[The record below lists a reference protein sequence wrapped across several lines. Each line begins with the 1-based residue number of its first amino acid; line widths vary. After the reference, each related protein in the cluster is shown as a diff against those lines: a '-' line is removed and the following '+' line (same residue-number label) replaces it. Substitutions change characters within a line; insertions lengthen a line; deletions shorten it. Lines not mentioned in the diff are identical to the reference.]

1 MQRTRTE
8 ALAGLM
14 PDERER
20 LILERLRND
29 GRVLAAQLATELN
42 TSEHTVR
49 RHLRDLADAG
59 HCKRVYGGALLA
71 SPADRPLAARMQE
84 DPQAK
89 ARLAGVAASIVQ
101 HGQVILLDVGSTNAE
116 IAAALPDHAD
126 LTVITTSPE
135 VCVRL
140 VHRPGFKVVL
150 IGGSIGPRVGGAV
163 GATALAQLQQI
174 RADLCFVGVCA
185 LDPAEGLAA
194 FDADDAEMKRAM
206 IRASGLTA
214 AAVTS
219 AKLMRSAPFTV
230 APVAGLDYLIVEPEV
245 QRTHLAQLRKV
256 CDNVLVARS

>member
-1 MQRTRTE
+1 
-8 ALAGLM
+8 M

-20 LILERLRND
+20 LILERLRSD
-29 GRVLAAQLATELN
+29 GRVLAAQLAAELN
-42 TSEHTVR
+42 TSEHTIR
-49 RHLRDLADAG
+49 RHLRELAHAG

-71 SPADRPLAARMQE
+71 APADQPLATRMQE
-84 DPQAK
+84 DQQAK
-89 ARLAGVAASIVQ
+89 TRLARTAASIVEA
-101 HGQVILLDVGSTNAE
+101 GQVILIDVGSTNAE

-126 LTVITTSPE
+126 LTVITPSPE
-135 VCVRL
+135 ACVRL
-140 VHRPGFKVVL
+140 MHRPGFKVVL

-185 LDPAEGLAA
+185 LDPAEGLTA

-206 IRASGLTA
+206 IRTSGLTA

-230 APVAGLDYLIVEPEV
+230 APTSGLDYLIVEPET

-256 CDNVLVARS
+256 CDNVLVARP

>member
-8 ALAGLM
+8 ALQGLM

-20 LILERLRND
+20 LILDRLQSE
-29 GRVLAAQLATELN
+29 GRVLAAQLAAELD
-42 TSEHTVR
+42 TSEHTIR
-49 RHLRDLADAG
+49 RHLRDLANAG
-59 HCKRVYGGALLA
+59 HCKRVYGGALLV
-71 SPADRPLAARMQE
+71 SPADQPLAARMQE
-84 DPQAK
+84 HQQAK
-89 ARLAGVAASIVQ
+89 ARLARTAASIVEA
-101 HGQVILLDVGSTNAE
+101 GQVILIDVGSTNAE

-126 LTVITTSPE
+126 LTVITPSPE
-135 VCVRL
+135 ACVRL
-140 VHRPGFKVVL
+140 MHRPGFKVVL
-150 IGGSIGPRVGGAV
+150 IGGSIGPRVGGTV
-163 GATALAQLQQI
+163 GATALAQLQQV

-230 APVAGLDYLIVEPEV
+230 APVSGLDYLVVEPEI